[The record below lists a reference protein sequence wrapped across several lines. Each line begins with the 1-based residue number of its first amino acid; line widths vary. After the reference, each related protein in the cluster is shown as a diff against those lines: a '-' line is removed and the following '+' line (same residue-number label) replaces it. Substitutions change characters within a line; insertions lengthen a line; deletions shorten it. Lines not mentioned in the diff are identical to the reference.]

1 MSISSDSAEQTI
13 RLTLEGVEVVAR
25 ISGVAVK
32 NIAAAL
38 YTISKDQKQTKGKTR
53 LSNMIKSDNELK
65 IFSIKKEDLRTFY
78 REAKGY
84 GILYCALVTKS
95 NKNIDGMVDIMVR
108 AKDAPQ
114 VNRIVVKP

>member
-1 MSISSDSAEQTI
+1 MKIQNKERRKQELSISSDSAEQTI

-65 IFSIKKEDLRTFY
+65 IFSIKRKIYEHFIEKL
-78 REAKGY
+78 KGMEF
-84 GILYCALVTKS
+84 C
-95 NKNIDGMVDIMVR
+95 
-108 AKDAPQ
+108 
-114 VNRIVVKP
+114 IVH